1 VIRLVILLLLALGV
15 SNHAYAQAKSAYESR
30 LEKGIESFYRSDWS
44 RAQSVF
50 RELQALEPQN
60 PKAYFFDSM
69 IPFWQYFFATSDS
82 KSAAEFLKRS
92 EKAIDVAERR
102 LKRSSRDTS
111 AVLMLS
117 GLYGYRSLVAAAEK
131 EYTTAIKSGV
141 TGFTYT
147 RQLLAINDSN
157 EDALIGKGVF
167 QYMVGSIP
175 KEGRWMTNMIGMSGS
190 IEGGFKDLE
199 RAANSKSTSRI
210 DAMMI
215 LAYLYDREK
224 KHQDALRIS
233 KELVKIYPENI
244 IFQYYLARSLD
255 MTNQIE
261 KAVDVYRH
269 VVQHDHDLDRLKNL
283 SNQRLNALNR

>member
-1 VIRLVILLLLALGV
+1 MIRLVILLLLTLGV

-233 KELVKIYPENI
+233 KELVKVYPENI